1 MNWCSRWAKKRT
13 SATRYRENLCLEPLV
28 HRWGLGGGLLA
39 FRSGDGVAHHAHY
52 AQSLERAVRFKNLTQ
67 FTINEGDAQNIKT

>member
-1 MNWCSRWAKKRT
+1 MNGCNWKAKKRT
-13 SATRYRENLCLEPLV
+13 SATRYRDNLCLEPLV

-39 FRSGDGVAHHAHY
+39 FRFSDDGFAHRTHY

-67 FTINEGDAQNIKT
+67 FTINEGDAQNIK